1 MKGSP
6 LVPRDPLPPL
16 TAAWIEVGGVRLY
29 HRVDTSAGPGA
40 AALVYLHG
48 FGISGTYLEP
58 TAIKL
63 LDRARA
69 FIPDRPGTGR
79 SERPPKS
86 LDIDGAVAVLVAYLD
101 RLGIDEATFV
111 GNSLGCV
118 HLIELAVRH
127 PDRVSGLV
135 LISPAG
141 GPNNQPLGRA
151 IGQLAL
157 DGVREPPSMS
167 LLATRD
173 YLRFGVVQSWRL
185 FGAMARYPVLDRL
198 EELEVPTLVIIGRR
212 DPLVDEGRLRTVFD
226 RRAGVA
232 AVTVSGAHALNY
244 THPDPV
250 AASIGAFLD
259 GAALDGFAGDGVESV
274 DVLFDRR

>member
-1 MKGSP
+1 
-6 LVPRDPLPPL
+6 
-16 TAAWIEVGGVRLY
+16 
-29 HRVDTSAGPGA
+29 
-40 AALVYLHG
+40 
-48 FGISGTYLEP
+48 
-58 TAIKL
+58 
-63 LDRARA
+63 
-69 FIPDRPGTGR
+69 
-79 SERPPKS
+79 
-86 LDIDGAVAVLVAYLD
+86 
-101 RLGIDEATFV
+101 
-111 GNSLGCV
+111 
-118 HLIELAVRH
+118 
-127 PDRVSGLV
+127 
-135 LISPAG
+135 
-141 GPNNQPLGRA
+141 
-151 IGQLAL
+151 
-157 DGVREPPSMS
+157 MS

-212 DPLVDEGRLRTVFD
+212 DPLVDESRLRTVFD